1 MKTIHVDVRIVA
13 ATHRDL
19 ENMIERQQF
28 RLDLFYRLN
37 VVPLWLPPLR
47 ARRDDI
53 ELLARH
59 FCQTIAVANGKPP
72 ITLDDG
78 AVRFLRSQRWPGNV
92 RQLQNFVERLVVL
105 ATESVIREQH
115 VKNEL
120 GQTTFKT
127 QTGTAEAYDKTEHAV
142 TVAAAGPAS
151 GGLDLMTLDGE
162 MKAAE
167 RRALERA
174 LLHCQGNRSSAAR
187 LLAVS
192 RSTLYAKLRDHGL
205 L

>member
-1 MKTIHVDVRIVA
+1 
-13 ATHRDL
+13 
-19 ENMIERQQF
+19 
-28 RLDLFYRLN
+28 
-37 VVPLWLPPLR
+37 
-47 ARRDDI
+47 
-53 ELLARH
+53 
-59 FCQTIAVANGKPP
+59 
-72 ITLDDG
+72 
-78 AVRFLRSQRWPGNV
+78 V
-92 RQLQNFVERLVVL
+92 RQLQNFIERLVVL
-105 ATESVIREQH
+105 ATEPIIREQH

-142 TVAAAGPAS
+142 TVAVQAPSS
-151 GGLDLMTLDGE
+151 GAGLDLMTLDGE